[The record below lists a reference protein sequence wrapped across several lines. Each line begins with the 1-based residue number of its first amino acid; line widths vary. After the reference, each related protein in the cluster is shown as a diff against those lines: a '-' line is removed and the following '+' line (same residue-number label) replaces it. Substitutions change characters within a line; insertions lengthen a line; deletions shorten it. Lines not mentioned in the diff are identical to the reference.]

1 MLYKL
6 IYIFQEEISLLNVF
20 RYITFRTIIAALSAL
35 MVVLFFGQWGI
46 ARLRALQIGQFIRED
61 GPPNH
66 KGKAGTPTMGG
77 CLMLPVILIAT
88 ILWVDL
94 QNIYVWLAVVVI
106 LGFGAIGFVDDYLK
120 RIRKS
125 SKGLTARAKFGLQ
138 FLVALGVVA
147 LLYMYPGFDS
157 RLMLPFFKN
166 IRPDLGPWYIPFAVF
181 IIVGASN
188 AVNLTDG
195 LDGLAI
201 GPIIVAF
208 ASYLIFSYLAGHVK
222 IADYLQI
229 PYVAGTGELS
239 VLCGAVVGAGLGFL
253 WYNAYP
259 AEVFMGD
266 VGSLPLGAVLGLVA
280 VITKQEFVLVLVGGL
295 FVVEALSVIFQVA
308 WFKISDGR
316 RIFRM
321 APLHHHFELKGW
333 PESKVTVRFWIIS
346 LILALLAIGT
356 LKLR

>member
-6 IYIFQEEISLLNVF
+6 IYLFHTDYSWLNVF
-20 RYITFRTIIAALSAL
+20 RYITFRTILAALFAL
-35 MVVLFFGQWGI
+35 VVVLFFGGWGI
-46 ARLRALQIGQFIRED
+46 RRLRAMQIGQYIRED

-66 KGKAGTPTMGG
+66 RGKAGTPTMGG
-77 CLMLPVILIAT
+77 CLILPVVMGSAV
-88 ILWVDL
+88 LWAEPANL
-94 QNIYVWLAVVVI
+94 YVWLVVGVMF
-106 LGFGAIGFVDDYLK
+106 GFGAIGFADDYLK
-120 RIRKS
+120 RVRRS
-125 SKGLTARAKFGLQ
+125 SQGLTARAKFGLQ
-138 FLVALGVVA
+138 FLVALAAAAVLFRLA
-147 LLYMYPGFDS
+147 GFDS
-157 RLMLPFFKN
+157 RLMVPFFKN
-166 IRPDLGPWYIPFAVF
+166 IRPDLGVWYVPFAVF

-208 ASYLIFSYLAGHVK
+208 SSYLVFSYLTGHVE
-222 IADYLQI
+222 IAQYLQI
-229 PYVAGTGELS
+229 PYLAGSGELS

-266 VGSLPLGAVLGLVA
+266 VGSLPMGAALGTVA
-280 VITKQEFVLVLVGGL
+280 VITKQELVLVLVGGL

-308 WFKISDGR
+308 YFKMTSGR

-346 LILALLAIGT
+346 VILALLAIST

>member
-6 IYIFQEEISLLNVF
+6 IYIFHEEISLLNVF
-20 RYITFRTIIAALSAL
+20 RYITFRTIVAALSSL

-46 ARLRALQIGQFIRED
+46 GKLRDLQIGQFIQED

-77 CLMLPVILIAT
+77 CLILPVILIST
-88 ILWVDL
+88 LLWVEL
-94 QNIYVWLAVVVI
+94 RNAYVWLAVVVI
-106 LGFGAIGFVDDYLK
+106 LGFGGIGFVDDYLK

-125 SKGLTARAKFGLQ
+125 SKGLSARAKFGLQ
-138 FLVALGVVA
+138 FLVALTVVG
-147 LLYMYPGFDS
+147 LLYLYPGFDS
-157 RLMLPFFKN
+157 RLMVPFFKEL
-166 IRPDLGPWYIPFAVF
+166 RPDLGLWYIPFAVF

-208 ASYLIFSYLAGHVK
+208 ASYLVFSYLSGHVK
-222 IADYLQI
+222 IAEYLQI

-266 VGSLPLGAVLGLVA
+266 VGSLPMGAVLGLVA

-308 WFKISDGR
+308 WFKLSDGR

-333 PESKVTVRFWIIS
+333 PESKVTIRFWIIS

>member
-6 IYIFQEEISLLNVF
+6 IQILQADVSLLNVF
-20 RYITFRTIIAALSAL
+20 RYITFRTILTALLSL
-35 MVVLFFGQWGI
+35 SVILLWGRWGI
-46 ARLRALQIGQFIRED
+46 ERLRSLQVGQFIRED

-77 CLMLPVILIAT
+77 CLILPVIFLMSV
-88 ILWVDL
+88 LWADPR
-94 QNIYVWLAVVVI
+94 NGYVWLAIAVS
-106 LGFGAIGFVDDYLK
+106 LGFGGIGFVDDYLK
-120 RIRKS
+120 RVSKS
-125 SKGLTARAKFGLQ
+125 SNGLSARAKFGLQ
-138 FLVALGVVA
+138 FVVA
-147 LLYMYPGFDS
+147 LIVTLLIYYRPDFDS
-157 RLMLPFFKN
+157 RLMVPFFKN
-166 IRPDLGPWYIPFAVF
+166 IRPDLGFGYVPFAMF

-195 LDGLAI
+195 LDGLAV

-208 ASYLIFSYLAGHVK
+208 SAYLIFSYMAGNIK

-229 PYVAGTGELS
+229 PYVAGAGELS
-239 VLCGAVVGAGLGFL
+239 IFCGAVVGAGLGFL

-266 VGSLPLGAVLGLVA
+266 VGSLPLGAALGTVA
-280 VITKQEFVLVLVGGL
+280 VITKQELVLVLVGGL

-308 WFKISDGR
+308 WFKFTDGK

-346 LILALLAIGT
+346 VILALLAVST